1 MVAPSYKEFRDLVK
15 QDCRKYDFLKYL
27 SDEELEEYISRE
39 DSEKT
44 IRDSYECDLEEF
56 EQGKFSEQVFRMGCV
71 YAVSNCLYLM
81 YDDEYET
88 IST

>member
-44 IRDSYECDLEEF
+44 IRDSYECDLE
-56 EQGKFSEQVFRMGCV
+56 
-71 YAVSNCLYLM
+71 
-81 YDDEYET
+81 
-88 IST
+88 